1 MADLNQP
8 SVENLSILI
17 EGIKAKLNM
26 ANTAVMRPEDFD
38 LEHYEDLLY
47 LYNMVQ
53 KKSTF
58 GINEMTAIVEE
69 LGQMRKQGF

>member
-1 MADLNQP
+1 MGDLSTATQ
-8 SVENLSILI
+8 ENLAIII

-38 LEHYEDLLY
+38 LANYEDLLY

-53 KKSTF
+53 KKANFS
-58 GINEMTAIVEE
+58 INEMTLIAEE
-69 LGQMRKQGF
+69 LGGMRKQG

>member
-1 MADLNQP
+1 MSDLNQATP
-8 SVENLSILI
+8 ENLAILI

-38 LEHYEDLLY
+38 LSHYEDLLY
-47 LYNMVQ
+47 LYQMVQ

-58 GINEMTAIVEE
+58 SINEMTAIVEE
-69 LGQMRKQGF
+69 LGNMRKQS

>member
-1 MADLNQP
+1 MADLSQP
-8 SVENLSILI
+8 SLENLAVMI

-26 ANTAVMRPEDFD
+26 VNTSVMRPEDFD
-38 LEHYEDLLY
+38 LKHYDDLLY

-53 KKSTF
+53 KKTSF

-69 LGQMRKQGF
+69 LGQMRKQG

>member
-1 MADLNQP
+1 MADLTHP
-8 SVENLSILI
+8 TMENLVVII

-38 LEHYEDLLY
+38 LKHYEDLLY

-53 KKSTF
+53 KKTTF

-69 LGQMRKQGF
+69 LGQMRKQG

>member
-1 MADLNQP
+1 MADLKEATK
-8 SVENLSILI
+8 ENLAVLI

-26 ANTAVMRPEDFD
+26 ANTAVMRAEDFD
-38 LEHYEDLLY
+38 LAHYEDLLY

-53 KKSTF
+53 KKTSF

-69 LGQMRKQGF
+69 LGAMRKQS

>member
-1 MADLNQP
+1 MADLTHP
-8 SVENLSILI
+8 TVENLAVLI

-53 KKSTF
+53 KKTTF

-69 LGQMRKQGF
+69 LGKMRKQG

>member
-1 MADLNQP
+1 MADLKQP
-8 SVENLSILI
+8 TAENLALII

-38 LEHYEDLLY
+38 LVHYEDLLY

-53 KKSTF
+53 KKTAFS
-58 GINEMTAIVEE
+58 INEMTAIVEE
-69 LGQMRKQGF
+69 LGGMRKQA

>member
-8 SVENLSILI
+8 TAENLATLV

-38 LEHYEDLLY
+38 LAHYEDLLY

-53 KKSTF
+53 KKSSF
-58 GINEMTAIVEE
+58 SINEMTAIVEE
-69 LGQMRKQGF
+69 LGSMRKQP

>member
-8 SVENLSILI
+8 TLENLAVII
-17 EGIKAKLNM
+17 EGIKSKLNM

-38 LEHYEDLLY
+38 LVHYEDLLF

-53 KKSTF
+53 KKTAF

-69 LGQMRKQGF
+69 LGGMRKQS

>member
-8 SVENLSILI
+8 SVENLAVLI
-17 EGIKAKLNM
+17 EGIKSKLNM
-26 ANTAVMRPEDFD
+26 ANTTVMRPEDFD
-38 LEHYEDLLY
+38 LAHYEDLLY

-53 KKSTF
+53 KKTAF

-69 LGQMRKQGF
+69 LGAMRKQG

>member
-8 SVENLSILI
+8 TAENLAVLI
-17 EGIKAKLNM
+17 EGIKARLNM

-38 LEHYEDLLY
+38 LTHYDDLLY

-53 KKSTF
+53 KKTAF

-69 LGQMRKQGF
+69 LGAMRKKK

>member
-1 MADLNQP
+1 MGDLNQATQ
-8 SVENLSILI
+8 ENLAVII

-38 LEHYEDLLY
+38 LANYEDLLY

-53 KKSTF
+53 KKANFS
-58 GINEMTAIVEE
+58 INEMTLIVEE
-69 LGQMRKQGF
+69 LGSMRKQG

>member
-8 SVENLSILI
+8 TVENLAVII

-47 LYNMVQ
+47 LYKMVQ
-53 KKSTF
+53 KKSAF

-69 LGQMRKQGF
+69 LGAMRKQA

>member
-1 MADLNQP
+1 MADLSQP
-8 SVENLSILI
+8 SLENLAVII

-26 ANTAVMRPEDFD
+26 VNTSVMRPEDFD
-38 LEHYEDLLY
+38 LKHYDDLLY

-53 KKSTF
+53 TKTSF

-69 LGQMRKQGF
+69 LGQMRKQG